1 VIGVVKGNVD
11 RDLLP
16 IQVRKT
22 FGDEGHLM
30 EERKFLLPVGVAVN
44 ITRLKPMWE
53 RVQAKRA

>member
-16 IQVRKT
+16 IQVRST
-22 FGDEGHLM
+22 LGDEGHLV

-44 ITRLKPMWE
+44 VKHLKPMWE
-53 RVQAKRA
+53 RVHAARE